1 MADLTPLADIV
12 SFGGTTI
19 GSSQH
24 VTSKGYPSFQPNDLE
39 AMVSTLGSLYPV
51 DLYNGTAPPLKEV
64 LTCKLLI
71 RAQDS
76 TTDPAAAWAEVAV
89 GYRALRSLPFTGTLV
104 WNSSPGGS
112 TVSCTAKRKQ
122 LPAQLASKNAR
133 HYEAELTFTLLS
145 PWV

>member
-1 MADLTPLADIV
+1 MADLTPLADIQ
-12 SFGGTTI
+12 SFAGTTI

-24 VTSKGYPSFQPNDLE
+24 VTSKGYPNFQPNDLE
-39 AMVSTLGSLYPV
+39 ALVSTLGSLYPV

-64 LTCKLLI
+64 LTCQLLI

-76 TTDPAAAWAEVAV
+76 TTDPAAAWTEVV
-89 GYRALRSLPFTGTLV
+89 TGYRALRSLPMTGTLV
-104 WNSSPGGS
+104 WASTPGGG

-122 LPAQLASKNAR
+122 LPAVLAPKNAR
-133 HYEAELTFTLLS
+133 HMEVTLTFNLLS